1 MSIAYIER
9 GEGHRGLPTL
19 TRWFLKTAMLYFL
32 CGFVLGGVLLMTLG
46 WKHQAIFG
54 VLQPVYWHLLVVG
67 WLMQCIF
74 GVAYWMFPPFSK
86 DQPQRSETLG
96 WFTYGALNLGLL
108 LRAVVEPWHSLS
120 PQCRCRLAPG
130 TVSGAPGSSRLG
142 LRYQY
147 LGPHPGPSALTY
159 AHTESLFSAR
169 WSLMSGPWHD
179 TWWPYPVAERYRLV
193 PSILGVAPS
202 SYLFGT
208 DRWAEPMHS
217 GSVLLDLPAL

>member
-1 MSIAYIER
+1 
-9 GEGHRGLPTL
+9 
-19 TRWFLKTAMLYFL
+19 
-32 CGFVLGGVLLMTLG
+32 LLIMLG

-120 PQCRCRLAPG
+120 PRAGVGWL
-130 TVSGAPGSSRLG
+130 
-142 LRYQY
+142 
-147 LGPHPGPSALTY
+147 
-159 AHTESLFSAR
+159 
-169 WSLMSGPWHD
+169 
-179 TWWPYPVAERYRLV
+179 LV
-193 PSILGVAPS
+193 PSAVLQVAAVWV
-202 SYLFGT
+202 FVINTWG
-208 DRWAEPMHS
+208 RIR
-217 GSVLLDLPAL
+217 GRRR